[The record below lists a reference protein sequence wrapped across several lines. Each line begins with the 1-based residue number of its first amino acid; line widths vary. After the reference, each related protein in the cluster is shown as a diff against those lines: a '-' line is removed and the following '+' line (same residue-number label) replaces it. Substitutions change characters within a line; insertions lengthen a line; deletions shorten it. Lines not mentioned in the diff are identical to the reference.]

1 MKKLKGWQIALLVIF
16 YPVGIVY
23 LLVWLLNRSKTNT
36 DATAAQCENAVK
48 ASDLRVLRDFRTKIV
63 GVTFGNDDGSSRQKI
78 IAGCKIGQGVVFR
91 PMNDPQHPE
100 SIGVFTENGQQLGHL
115 AADLSQELREKYS
128 QNPMQAEIE
137 NITGGD
143 GYNYGCNLHITIY
156 KMPSEYKKQE
166 TVFVVKGGR
175 VYHSVPMCFNSDDFE
190 EITIEQAKKKG
201 LTPCKKCYKV

>member
-23 LLVWLLNRSKTNT
+23 LLVWLINRSKTNT
-36 DATAAQCENAVK
+36 NATAAQGKNAVK
-48 ASDLRVLRDFRTKIV
+48 ASDLSVRRDFHTKVV

-100 SIGVFTENGQQLGHL
+100 SIGVFTKNGKQLGYLHAEL
-115 AADLSQELREKYS
+115 AQEIREKYS
-128 QNPMQAEIE
+128 KNPMQAEIE

-143 GYNYGCNLHITIY
+143 GYNYGCNLHIIIY
-156 KMPSEYKKQE
+156 ELPKK
-166 TVFVVKGGR
+166 
-175 VYHSVPMCFNSDDFE
+175 
-190 EITIEQAKKKG
+190 
-201 LTPCKKCYKV
+201 